1 MDPATLSA
9 SALTSLIRSGQ
20 LSAVEAAR
28 ATLDRID
35 RLNPG
40 LNAIVQRM
48 DDEALAAARAVDA
61 RLARG
66 EDPGP
71 LAGVP
76 VTVKVNIDQ
85 AGQATTNGLRLQAG
99 LVAAADSPPVAN
111 LRRAGA
117 VIIGRTNTP
126 AFSLRWF
133 TRNSLHGATKNPGF
147 PGLTPGGSSGGA
159 AAAAAAGL
167 GPLAHGTDIAG
178 SIRYP
183 AYACGIH
190 GLRPGLGRVP
200 AFNAT
205 AGDRLIGGQL
215 MAVSGPLARTAADL
229 RLGLAA
235 LSQPDA
241 RDPWWT
247 PASPAP
253 YARRAALA
261 LAPDGLQTDPAIRS
275 ALLSAA
281 STLEAQGWEI
291 GTPDLPP
298 FREAMELQLTL
309 WLSEF
314 GLGGAEAIAREADPD
329 ATFVHAELAKLAPPP
344 TLESFMRA
352 LQSRARLAR
361 LWRGFFAD
369 WPVLLTPV
377 SGQLPFADHYDTSSA
392 DAFAA
397 VIEAQMPQIAPPFMG
412 LPGLAITTTR
422 SATHPVGIQAL
433 ADRGREDILLDL
445 ADLLA
450 PDIPAVPPLGRPF
463 GRPRPGSAS
472 CGEAAA

>member
-1 MDPATLSA
+1 MDPATLTA
-9 SALTSLIRSGQ
+9 SALADLVRTRQ
-20 LSAVEAAR
+20 LSAVEVVQ
-28 ATLDRID
+28 ATLARID

-48 DDEALAAARAVDA
+48 DDQALAAARAIDA
-61 RLARG
+61 RVAQG

-85 AGQATTNGLRLQAG
+85 QGQATTNGLRIQSDLIAQE
-99 LVAAADSPPVAN
+99 DSPPVAN

-117 VIIGRTNTP
+117 IIVGRTNTP

-133 TRNSLHGATKNPGF
+133 TRNSLHGATRNPAF
-147 PGLTPGGSSGGA
+147 PSLTPGGSSGGA
-159 AAAAAAGL
+159 ASAVAAGL

-215 MAVSGPLARTAADL
+215 MAVSGPLARSAADL
-229 RLGLAA
+229 RLGLQA
-235 LSQPDA
+235 LSQPDP
-241 RDPWWT
+241 RDPWQT
-247 PASPAP
+247 PTTPTP
-253 YARRAALA
+253 YPKRAALA
-261 LAPDGLQTDPAIRS
+261 LTPDGLQTDPAIQQ
-275 ALLSAA
+275 ALTDAA
-281 STLEAQGWEI
+281 KTLEARGWEI
-291 GTPDLPP
+291 GTPTLPP

-314 GLGGAEAIAREADPD
+314 GLGGADAIAREADPD
-329 ATFVHAELAKLAPPP
+329 ASFVHRELSKLAPAP

-361 LWRGFFAD
+361 LWRGFFAE

-377 SGQLPFADHYDTSSA
+377 SGALPFPDHYDTTSPE
-392 DAFAA
+392 AFAQ

-412 LPGLAITTTR
+412 HPGLAVTTTR
-422 SATHPVGIQAL
+422 TATHPIGIQAL
-433 ADRGREDILLDL
+433 ADRGREDILLDV

-450 PDIPAVPPLGRPF
+450 LEIPAVQP
-463 GRPRPGSAS
+463 
-472 CGEAAA
+472 

>member
-1 MDPATLSA
+1 MDPATLTA
-9 SALTSLIRSGQ
+9 SVLAELVRSRQ
-20 LSAVEAAR
+20 LSAVEAVQ
-28 ATLDRID
+28 ATLDRVD
-35 RLNPG
+35 QLNPS

-48 DDEALAAARAVDA
+48 DDHALAAARAVDA
-61 RLARG
+61 QIARG

-85 AGQATTNGLRLQAG
+85 RGQATTNGLRIQSDLIAQE
-99 LVAAADSPPVAN
+99 DSPPVAN

-117 VIIGRTNTP
+117 VIVGRTNTP

-133 TRNSLHGATKNPGF
+133 TRNALHGATRNPAF

-159 AAAAAAGL
+159 ASAAAAGL
-167 GPLAHGTDIAG
+167 GPIAHGTDIAG

-215 MAVSGPLARTAADL
+215 MAVSGPLARSAPDL

-235 LSQPDA
+235 LSQPDP
-241 RDPWWT
+241 RDPWHT
-247 PASPAP
+247 PATPAP
-253 YARRAALA
+253 YPKRAALS
-261 LAPDGLQTDPAIRS
+261 LTPDGLKTDPAIQD
-275 ALLSAA
+275 ALTEAA
-281 STLEAQGWEI
+281 RTLEAQGWEI
-291 GTPDLPP
+291 GTPALPP

-314 GLGGAEAIAREADPD
+314 GLGGTEAVAREADPD
-329 ATFVHAELAKLAPPP
+329 ATFVHAELTKLAPSP

-361 LWRGFFAD
+361 LWRGFFAE

-377 SGQLPFADHYDTSSA
+377 SGALPFPDHFDTSSPE
-392 DAFAA
+392 AFAT

-412 LPGLAITTTR
+412 LPGLTVTTGRTP
-422 SATHPVGIQAL
+422 THPIGIQAL
-433 ADRGREDILLDL
+433 ADRGCEHILLDM

-450 PDIPAVPPLGRPF
+450 PEIPALTP
-463 GRPRPGSAS
+463 
-472 CGEAAA
+472 

>member
-1 MDPATLSA
+1 MTPDTLTA
-9 SALTSLIRSGQ
+9 SELTALIRARQ
-20 LSAVEAAR
+20 LSAVEATR
-28 ATLDRID
+28 ATLARID

-40 LNAIVQRM
+40 LNAIVQRR
-48 DDEALAAARAVDA
+48 DEDALAEARALDA
-61 RLARG
+61 RIARG

-85 AGQATTNGLRLQAG
+85 QGHATTNGLRIQAN
-99 LVAAADSPPVAN
+99 LIATEDSPPVMN

-117 VIIGRTNTP
+117 IIVGRTNTP

-133 TRNSLHGATKNPGF
+133 TRNSLHGATRNPAF

-159 AAAAAAGL
+159 ASAVAAGL

-215 MAVSGPLARTAADL
+215 MATSGPLARSAADL
-229 RLGLAA
+229 RLGLLA
-235 LSQPDA
+235 LSQPDI
-241 RDPWWT
+241 RDPWHS
-247 PASPAP
+247 PATPAP
-253 YARRAALA
+253 YAKRAALA
-261 LAPDGLQTDPAIRS
+261 LAPDGLQTDPVLQDT
-275 ALLSAA
+275 LLRAA
-281 STLEAQGWEI
+281 KALEAQGWEI
-291 GTPDLPP
+291 GTPTLPP

-329 ATFVHAELAKLAPPP
+329 ASFVHRELTKLAPPP
-344 TLESFMRA
+344 TLETFMKA

-361 LWRGFFAD
+361 LWRGFFA
-369 WPVLLTPV
+369 
-377 SGQLPFADHYDTSSA
+377 
-392 DAFAA
+392 
-397 VIEAQMPQIAPPFMG
+397 
-412 LPGLAITTTR
+412 
-422 SATHPVGIQAL
+422 
-433 ADRGREDILLDL
+433 
-445 ADLLA
+445 
-450 PDIPAVPPLGRPF
+450 
-463 GRPRPGSAS
+463 
-472 CGEAAA
+472 

>member
-1 MDPATLSA
+1 MDPTTLTAT
-9 SALTSLIRSGQ
+9 ALATLIRSRQ
-20 LSAVEAAR
+20 LSAEEATR
-28 ATLDRID
+28 ATLARID

-40 LNAIVQRM
+40 LNAIVQRR
-48 DDEALAAARAVDA
+48 DDDALTQARALDA
-61 RLARG
+61 RIAKG
-66 EDPGP
+66 EDPGL

-85 AGQATTNGLRLQAG
+85 KDHATTNGLRIQAD
-99 LVAAADSPPVAN
+99 LIAKEDSPPVAN
-111 LRRAGA
+111 LARAGA
-117 VIIGRTNTP
+117 VIVGRTNTP

-133 TRNSLHGATKNPGF
+133 TRNSLHGATKNPAF
-147 PGLTPGGSSGGA
+147 PALTPGGSSGGA
-159 AAAAAAGL
+159 ASAAAAGM

-215 MAVSGPLARTAADL
+215 MAVSGPLARSAADL
-229 RLGLAA
+229 RLGLQA
-235 LSQPDA
+235 LSQPDP
-241 RDPWWT
+241 RDPWHTTYT
-247 PASPAP
+247 PKP
-253 YARRAALA
+253 YPKRAALA
-261 LAPDGLQTDPAIRS
+261 LTPDGLQTDPAIQA
-275 ALLSAA
+275 ALTEAA
-281 STLEAQGWEI
+281 KTLEAQGWEI
-291 GTPDLPP
+291 GTPAIPP
-298 FREAMELQLTL
+298 FREAMDLQLTL

-314 GLGGAEAIAREADPD
+314 GLGGADAIAREADPD
-329 ATFVHAELAKLAPPP
+329 ASFVHRELTKLAPPP

-377 SGQLPFADHYDTSSA
+377 SAALPFPDHYDTSSPE
-392 DAFAA
+392 AFAQ

-412 LPGLAITTTR
+412 LPGLALTTTR
-422 SATHPVGIQAL
+422 TATHPIGIQAL
-433 ADRGREDILLDL
+433 ADRGREDILLDV

-450 PDIPAVPPLGRPF
+450 PEIPAI
-463 GRPRPGSAS
+463 S
-472 CGEAAA
+472 

>member
-9 SALTSLIRSGQ
+9 SALTALIRTRE
-20 LSAVEAAR
+20 LSAEEAVK
-28 ATLDRID
+28 ATLARID

-40 LNAIVQRM
+40 LNAIVQRR
-48 DDEALAAARAVDA
+48 DDEALAEARALDA
-61 RLARG
+61 RLAQG

-85 AGQATTNGLRLQAG
+85 AGFATTNGLRIQEN
-99 LVAAADSPPVAN
+99 LVAQQDSPPVAN

-117 VIIGRTNTP
+117 ILVGRTNTP

-133 TRNSLHGATKNPGF
+133 TRNALHGATKNPAF

-167 GPLAHGTDIAG
+167 GSIAHGTDIAG

-183 AYACGIH
+183 AHACGIH

-215 MAVSGPLARTAADL
+215 MATSGPLARSAADL
-229 RLGLAA
+229 RLGLQA
-235 LSQPDA
+235 LSQPDP
-241 RDPWWT
+241 RDPWHTAYAPT
-247 PASPAP
+247 P
-253 YARRAALA
+253 YRKRAALA
-261 LAPDGLQTDPAIRS
+261 LTPDGLQTDPAIQQ
-275 ALLSAA
+275 ALTEAA
-281 STLEAQGWEI
+281 KTLEAQGWEI
-291 GTPDLPP
+291 GTPEIPP

-314 GLGGAEAIAREADPD
+314 GLGGAEAVAREADPD
-329 ATFVHAELAKLAPPP
+329 ATFVHRELTNLAPPP

-361 LWRGFFAD
+361 LWRGFFTD

-377 SGQLPFADHYDTSSA
+377 SGALPFPDHYDTSGPE
-392 DAFAA
+392 AFAQ

-412 LPGLAITTTR
+412 LPGLALTTTR
-422 SATHPVGIQAL
+422 TATHPIAIQAL
-433 ADRGREDILLDL
+433 ADRGNEHILLDL

-450 PDIPAVPPLGRPF
+450 PEIPAVTP
-463 GRPRPGSAS
+463 
-472 CGEAAA
+472 

>member
-1 MDPATLSA
+1 MDPATLTA
-9 SALTSLIRSGQ
+9 SALCLLIRSRQ
-20 LSAVEAAR
+20 LSAVEAVR

-48 DDEALAAARAVDA
+48 DDQALDQARSVDA
-61 RLARG
+61 QLARG

-85 AGQATTNGLRLQAG
+85 AGFATTNGLRIQKDLIAQE
-99 LVAAADSPPVAN
+99 DSPPVAN

-117 VIIGRTNTP
+117 IIVGRTNTP

-133 TRNSLHGATKNPGF
+133 TRNSLHGATKNPAF
-147 PGLTPGGSSGGA
+147 PALTPGGSSGGA

-167 GPLAHGTDIAG
+167 GPIAHGTDIAG

-215 MAVSGPLARTAADL
+215 MAVSGPLARSAADL
-229 RLGLAA
+229 RLGLKA
-235 LSQPDA
+235 LSQPDP
-241 RDPWWT
+241 RDPWHT
-247 PASPAP
+247 PATPAP
-253 YARRAALA
+253 YRKRAALA
-261 LAPDGLQTDPAIRS
+261 LTPDGLDTDPAIRK
-275 ALLSAA
+275 ALAEAA
-281 STLEAQGWEI
+281 RTLEDNGWEI
-291 GTPDLPP
+291 GTPTLPA

-329 ATFVHAELAKLAPPP
+329 ATFVHRELTRLAPPA

-377 SGQLPFADHYDTSSA
+377 SGQLPFPDHYDTSSPET
-392 DAFAA
+392 FAK

-412 LPGLAITTTR
+412 LPGLALTTTR
-422 SATHPVGIQAL
+422 TPTHPIAIQAL
-433 ADRGREDILLDL
+433 ADRGNEHILLDV

-450 PDIPAVPPLGRPF
+450 PEIPAVTP
-463 GRPRPGSAS
+463 
-472 CGEAAA
+472 

>member
-1 MDPATLSA
+1 MDPATLTA
-9 SALTSLIRSGQ
+9 SVLVDLIRRGQ
-20 LSAVEAAR
+20 LSAVEATR
-28 ATLDRID
+28 ATLARID
-35 RLNPG
+35 RINPG

-48 DDEALAAARAVDA
+48 DDQALRDAAAVDA
-61 RLARG
+61 KIARG
-66 EDPGP
+66 DDPGP

-85 AGQATTNGLRLQAG
+85 QGFATTNGLRIQQDLIATE
-99 LVAAADSPPVAN
+99 DSPPVAN

-117 VIIGRTNTP
+117 IIVGRTNTP

-133 TRNSLHGATKNPGF
+133 TRNSLHGATRNPAF
-147 PGLTPGGSSGGA
+147 AGLTPGGSSGGA
-159 AAAAAAGL
+159 AAAVAAGL
-167 GPLAHGTDIAG
+167 GPIGHGTDIAG

-215 MAVSGPLARTAADL
+215 MAVSGPLARSAADL
-229 RLGLAA
+229 RLGLQA
-235 LSQPDA
+235 LSQPDP

-247 PASPAP
+247 PAPPPAP
-253 YARRAALA
+253 YRKRAALA
-261 LAPDGLQTDPAIRS
+261 LTPDGLDTDPVLRDA
-275 ALLSAA
+275 LSAA
-281 STLEAQGWEI
+281 ARTLETNGWEI
-291 GTPDLPP
+291 GEPNLPP

-314 GLGGAEAIAREADPD
+314 GLGGADAIAREADPD
-329 ATFVHAELAKLAPPP
+329 ASFVHRELLKLAPPP
-344 TLESFMRA
+344 TLESFMKA

-361 LWRGFFAD
+361 LWRGFFAE

-377 SGQLPFADHYDTSSA
+377 SARLPFPDHYDTTSPE
-392 DAFAA
+392 AFAQ

-412 LPGLAITTTR
+412 LPGLAVTTGRT
-422 SATHPVGIQAL
+422 ATHPFGIQAL
-433 ADRGREDILLDL
+433 ADRGCEHILLDL

-450 PDIPAVPPLGRPF
+450 PDIPAV
-463 GRPRPGSAS
+463 S
-472 CGEAAA
+472 

>member
-1 MDPATLSA
+1 MDPATLTA
-9 SALTSLIRSGQ
+9 SALTALIRSRQ
-20 LSAVEAAR
+20 LSAVEAVQ
-28 ATLDRID
+28 ATLARID
-35 RLNPG
+35 RLNPD

-48 DDEALAAARAVDA
+48 DDPALAAAKAIDA
-61 RLARG
+61 KIARG

-85 AGQATTNGLRLQAG
+85 QGQATTNGLRIQAD
-99 LVAAADSPPVAN
+99 LTATEDSPPVAN

-117 VIIGRTNTP
+117 IIVGRTNTP

-133 TRNSLHGATKNPGF
+133 TRNSLHGATRNPAF

-159 AAAAAAGL
+159 ASAVAAGL
-167 GPLAHGTDIAG
+167 GPIGHGTDIAG

-215 MAVSGPLARTAADL
+215 MAVSGPLARSAADL
-229 RLGLAA
+229 RLGLQA
-235 LSQPDA
+235 LSQPDP
-241 RDPWWT
+241 RDPWHSAATAT
-247 PASPAP
+247 P
-253 YARRAALA
+253 YRKRAALA
-261 LAPDGLQTDPAIRS
+261 LTPDGLQTDPALHQ
-275 ALLSAA
+275 ALTEAA
-281 STLEAQGWEI
+281 QTLEANGWEI
-291 GTPDLPP
+291 GTPSLPP

-314 GLGGAEAIAREADPD
+314 GLGGADAILREADPD
-329 ATFVHAELAKLAPPP
+329 ATFVHRELTKLAPPP

-361 LWRGFFAD
+361 LWRLFFTD

-377 SGQLPFADHYDTSSA
+377 SGALAFPDHYDTSSPE
-392 DAFAA
+392 AFAK

-412 LPGLAITTTR
+412 LPGLALTTGRT
-422 SATHPVGIQAL
+422 ATHPIAIQAI
-433 ADRGREDILLDL
+433 ADRGREHILLDL
-445 ADLLA
+445 ADVLA
-450 PDIPAVPPLGRPF
+450 PEIPAVTP
-463 GRPRPGSAS
+463 
-472 CGEAAA
+472 

>member
-1 MDPATLSA
+1 MPMDPATLTA
-9 SALTSLIRSGQ
+9 SALAALIRSRR
-20 LSAVEAAR
+20 LPALEAVQASLA
-28 ATLDRID
+28 RID

-48 DDEALAAARAVDA
+48 DDAALAQARAIDQ

-85 AGQATTNGLRLQAG
+85 QGQATTNGLRIQKDLIASE
-99 LVAAADSPPVAN
+99 DSPPVAN

-117 VIIGRTNTP
+117 IIIGRTNTP

-133 TRNSLHGATKNPGF
+133 TRNSLHGATRNPAF

-159 AAAAAAGL
+159 AAAVAAGL
-167 GPLAHGTDIAG
+167 GPIAHGTDIAG

-183 AYACGIH
+183 AHACGIH
-190 GLRPGLGRVP
+190 GLRPGLGRVA

-205 AGDRLIGGQL
+205 GGDRLIGGQL
-215 MAVSGPLARTAADL
+215 MATSGPLARSAADL

-235 LSQPDA
+235 LSQPDP

-247 PASPAP
+247 PATAAP

-261 LAPDGLQTDPAIRS
+261 LAPDGLATDPMLRDAII
-275 ALLSAA
+275 AA
-281 STLEAQGWEI
+281 ARTLEANGWEI
-291 GTPDLPP
+291 GEPTLPP
-298 FREAMELQLTL
+298 FREAMELQLSL

-314 GLGGAEAIAREADPD
+314 ALSGAGAVAREADPD
-329 ATFVHAELAKLAPPP
+329 ASFVHAELLKLAPPP
-344 TLESFMRA
+344 TLEGFMRA

-361 LWRGFFAD
+361 LWRGFFTD

-377 SGQLPFADHYDTSSA
+377 SGRLPFPDHYDTSSPR
-392 DAFAA
+392 AFAE

-412 LPGLAITTTR
+412 LPGLTVTTGRT
-422 SATHPVGIQAL
+422 ATHPLGIQAL
-433 ADRGREDILLDL
+433 ADRGCEHILLDL

-450 PDIPAVPPLGRPF
+450 PEIPATEVG
-463 GRPRPGSAS
+463 PRPESS
-472 CGEAAA
+472 PPAARALDP

>member
-9 SALTSLIRSGQ
+9 SALTALIRTRA
-20 LSAVEAAR
+20 LSAEEAVK
-28 ATLDRID
+28 ATLARID

-40 LNAIVQRM
+40 LNAIVQRR
-48 DDEALAAARAVDA
+48 DDEALAEARALDA
-61 RLARG
+61 RLAQG

-85 AGQATTNGLRLQAG
+85 AGFATTNGLRIQEN
-99 LVAAADSPPVAN
+99 LVAQQDSPPVAN

-117 VIIGRTNTP
+117 ILVGRTNTP

-133 TRNSLHGATKNPGF
+133 TRNALHGATKNPSF

-167 GPLAHGTDIAG
+167 GSIAHGTDIAG

-183 AYACGIH
+183 AHACGIH

-215 MAVSGPLARTAADL
+215 MATSGPLARSAADL
-229 RLGLAA
+229 RLGLQA
-235 LSQPDA
+235 LSQPDP
-241 RDPWWT
+241 RDPWHT
-247 PASPAP
+247 PAAPAP
-253 YARRAALA
+253 YRKRAALA
-261 LAPDGLQTDPAIRS
+261 LTPDGLQTDPAIQQ
-275 ALLSAA
+275 ALTEAA
-281 STLEAQGWEI
+281 KTLEAQGWEI
-291 GTPDLPP
+291 GTPEIPP

-314 GLGGAEAIAREADPD
+314 GLGGAEAVAREADPD
-329 ATFVHAELAKLAPPP
+329 ATFVHRELTNLAPPP

-361 LWRGFFAD
+361 LWRGFFTD

-377 SGQLPFADHYDTSSA
+377 SGALPFPDHYDTSGPE
-392 DAFAA
+392 AFAQ

-412 LPGLAITTTR
+412 LPGLALTTTR
-422 SATHPVGIQAL
+422 TATHPIAIQAL
-433 ADRGREDILLDL
+433 ADRGNEHILLDL

-450 PDIPAVPPLGRPF
+450 PEIPAVTP
-463 GRPRPGSAS
+463 
-472 CGEAAA
+472 

>member
-9 SALTSLIRSGQ
+9 SALTALIRTRE
-20 LSAVEAAR
+20 LSAEEAVK
-28 ATLDRID
+28 ATLARID

-40 LNAIVQRM
+40 LNAIVQRR
-48 DDEALAAARAVDA
+48 DDEALAEARAIDA

-85 AGQATTNGLRLQAG
+85 AGFATTNGLRIQEN
-99 LVAAADSPPVAN
+99 LVAQQDSPPVAN

-117 VIIGRTNTP
+117 ILVGRTNTP

-133 TRNSLHGATKNPGF
+133 TRNALHGATKNPAF

-167 GPLAHGTDIAG
+167 GSIAHGTDIAG

-183 AYACGIH
+183 AHACGIH

-215 MAVSGPLARTAADL
+215 MATSGPLARSAADL
-229 RLGLAA
+229 RLGLQA
-235 LSQPDA
+235 LSQPDP
-241 RDPWWT
+241 RDPWHT
-247 PASPAP
+247 PAAPAP
-253 YARRAALA
+253 YRKRAALA
-261 LAPDGLQTDPAIRS
+261 LTPDGLQTDPAIQQ
-275 ALLSAA
+275 ALTEAA
-281 STLEAQGWEI
+281 KTLEAQGWEI
-291 GTPDLPP
+291 GTPKIPP

-314 GLGGAEAIAREADPD
+314 GLGGAEAVAREADPD
-329 ATFVHAELAKLAPPP
+329 ATFVHRELTNLAPPP

-361 LWRGFFAD
+361 LWRGFFTD

-377 SGQLPFADHYDTSSA
+377 SGALPFPDHYDTSGPE
-392 DAFAA
+392 AFAQ

-412 LPGLAITTTR
+412 LPGLALTTTR
-422 SATHPVGIQAL
+422 TATHPIAIQAL
-433 ADRGREDILLDL
+433 ADRGNEHILLDL

-450 PDIPAVPPLGRPF
+450 PEIPAVTP
-463 GRPRPGSAS
+463 
-472 CGEAAA
+472 

>member
-1 MDPATLSA
+1 MDPATLTA
-9 SALTSLIRSGQ
+9 SALAALIRTRQ
-20 LSAVEAAR
+20 ISAEEATR
-28 ATLDRID
+28 ATLTRID
-35 RLNPG
+35 RLNPA

-48 DDEALAAARAVDA
+48 DDQALAEARALDA
-61 RLARG
+61 RIARG

-85 AGQATTNGLRLQAG
+85 KGFATTNGLRIQAG
-99 LVAAADSPPVAN
+99 LVATEDSPPVTN

-117 VIIGRTNTP
+117 VIVGRTNTP

-133 TRNSLHGATKNPGF
+133 TRNALHGATRNPAF
-147 PGLTPGGSSGGA
+147 PALTPGGSSGGA
-159 AAAAAAGL
+159 ASAVAAGL
-167 GPLAHGTDIAG
+167 GPLGHGTDIAG

-183 AYACGIH
+183 AFACGIH

-215 MAVSGPLARTAADL
+215 MATSGPLARSAADL

-235 LSQPDA
+235 LSQSDP

-247 PASPAP
+247 PATAAP
-253 YARRAALA
+253 YRKRAALA
-261 LAPDGLQTDPAIRS
+261 LAPDGLNTDPLIRD
-275 ALLSAA
+275 ALTTAA
-281 STLEAQGWEI
+281 RTLAAHGWEI
-291 GTPDLPP
+291 GTPPLPP

-314 GLGGAEAIAREADPD
+314 GLGGAEAVAREADPD
-329 ATFVHAELAKLAPPP
+329 ASFIHRELTKLAPPP
-344 TLESFMRA
+344 TLESFMKA

-361 LWRGFFAD
+361 LWRGFFTD

-377 SGQLPFADHYDTSSA
+377 SARLPFPDHYDTTSPQ
-392 DAFAA
+392 AFAE
-397 VIEAQMPQIAPPFMG
+397 VVEAQMPQIAPPFMG
-412 LPGLAITTTR
+412 LPGLTVTTGR
-422 SATHPVGIQAL
+422 GATHPLGIQAL
-433 ADRGREDILLDL
+433 ADRGGEHILLDV

-450 PDIPAVPPLGRPF
+450 SEIPAVTP
-463 GRPRPGSAS
+463 
-472 CGEAAA
+472 

>member
-1 MDPATLSA
+1 MDPATLTA
-9 SALTSLIRSGQ
+9 SALSSLIRTRQ
-20 LSAVEAAR
+20 LSAEEATR
-28 ATLDRID
+28 ATLSRID
-35 RLNPG
+35 RLNPD

-48 DDEALAAARAVDA
+48 DDQALAAARLVDA
-61 RLARG
+61 QLASG

-85 AGQATTNGLRLQAG
+85 QGHATTNGLRIQSD
-99 LVAAADSPPVAN
+99 LVADQDSPPVAN

-117 VIIGRTNTP
+117 IIVGRTNTP

-133 TRNSLHGATKNPGF
+133 TRNSLHGATRNPAF

-159 AAAAAAGL
+159 ASAVAAGL
-167 GPLAHGTDIAG
+167 GPIAHGTDIAG

-215 MAVSGPLARTAADL
+215 MAVSGPLARSAADL

-235 LSQPDA
+235 LAQPDP

-247 PASPAP
+247 PATAAP

-261 LAPDGLQTDPAIRS
+261 LMPDGLDTDPAIQA
-275 ALLSAA
+275 ALTAA
-281 STLEAQGWEI
+281 ARALEANGWEI
-291 GTPDLPP
+291 GSPPLPP
-298 FREAMELQLTL
+298 FREAMDLQLTL

-314 GLGGAEAIAREADPD
+314 GLGGADAVAREADPD
-329 ATFVHAELAKLAPPP
+329 ASFVHAELTKLAPPP

-377 SGQLPFADHYDTSSA
+377 SGQLPFPDHYDTSSPA
-392 DAFAA
+392 AFAD

-412 LPGLAITTTR
+412 LPGLTVTTGRT
-422 SATHPVGIQAL
+422 ATHPLGIQAL
-433 ADRGREDILLDL
+433 ADRGQEHILLDI

-450 PDIPAVPPLGRPF
+450 PEIPAV
-463 GRPRPGSAS
+463 A
-472 CGEAAA
+472 

>member
-1 MDPATLSA
+1 MDPATLTA
-9 SALTSLIRSGQ
+9 AQLAPLIRSRQ
-20 LSAVEAAR
+20 LSAVEAVQ
-28 ATLDRID
+28 ATLARID

-40 LNAIVQRM
+40 LNAIVQRR
-48 DDEALAAARAVDA
+48 DAAALAEARAIDA
-61 RLARG
+61 RIAQG
-66 EDPGP
+66 KDPGP

-85 AGQATTNGLRLQAG
+85 QGEATTNGLRIQKDLI
-99 LVAAADSPPVAN
+99 AAEDSPPVAN
-111 LRRAGA
+111 FRRAGA
-117 VIIGRTNTP
+117 IIVGRTNTP

-133 TRNSLHGATKNPGF
+133 TRNSLHGATKNPAF
-147 PGLTPGGSSGGA
+147 PALTPGGSSGGA
-159 AAAAAAGL
+159 ASAAAAGL
-167 GPLAHGTDIAG
+167 GPIAHGTDIAG

-215 MAVSGPLARTAADL
+215 MAVSGPLARSAADL
-229 RLGLAA
+229 RLGLQA
-235 LSQPDA
+235 LSQPDP

-247 PASPAP
+247 PTTPAP
-253 YARRAALA
+253 YRKRAALA
-261 LAPDGLQTDPAIRS
+261 LTPDGLQTDPAIQQ
-275 ALLSAA
+275 ALTQAA
-281 STLEAQGWEI
+281 KTLEANGWEI
-291 GTPDLPP
+291 GTPQIPP

-329 ATFVHAELAKLAPPP
+329 ATFVHVELTKLAPPP

-361 LWRGFFAD
+361 LWRLFFAD

-377 SGQLPFADHYDTSSA
+377 SGALPFPDHYDTSGPG
-392 DAFAA
+392 AFAN

-412 LPGLAITTTR
+412 LPGLALTTGHTP
-422 SATHPVGIQAL
+422 THPLGIQAL
-433 ADRGREDILLDL
+433 ADRGNEHILLDL

-450 PDIPAVPPLGRPF
+450 PDIPPVTP
-463 GRPRPGSAS
+463 
-472 CGEAAA
+472 

>member
-1 MDPATLSA
+1 MDPATLTA
-9 SALTSLIRSGQ
+9 TALAGLIRSRK
-20 LSAVEAAR
+20 LSAVEATR
-28 ATLDRID
+28 ATLARID
-35 RLNPG
+35 QLNPG

-48 DDEALAAARAVDA
+48 DGRALADA
-61 RLARG
+61 SAIDAKLACG
-66 EDPGP
+66 EDPGS

-76 VTVKVNIDQ
+76 VTVKVNIDEK
-85 AGQATTNGLRLQAG
+85 GQATTNGLRIQQDLIATE
-99 LVAAADSPPVAN
+99 DSPPVAN

-117 VIIGRTNTP
+117 IIVGRTNTP

-133 TRNSLHGATKNPGF
+133 TRNSLHGATTNPAF
-147 PGLTPGGSSGGA
+147 PDLTPGGSSGGA
-159 AAAAAAGL
+159 ASAVAAGL

-190 GLRPGLGRVP
+190 GLRPGLGRVA

-215 MAVSGPLARTAADL
+215 MAVSGPLARSAADL
-229 RLGLAA
+229 RLGLQA
-235 LSQPDA
+235 LSQPDP
-241 RDPWWT
+241 RDPWHTAYSPT
-247 PASPAP
+247 PYPK
-253 YARRAALA
+253 RAALA
-261 LAPDGLQTDPAIRS
+261 LTPDGLQTDPAIQQ
-275 ALLSAA
+275 ALTEAA
-281 STLEAQGWEI
+281 KTLEASGWEI
-291 GTPDLPP
+291 GTPTLPP

-314 GLGGAEAIAREADPD
+314 GLGGTEAIAREADPD
-329 ATFVHAELAKLAPPP
+329 ASFVHAELTKLAPPP

-377 SGQLPFADHYDTSSA
+377 SGALPFPDHYDTSSPE
-392 DAFAA
+392 AFAR

-412 LPGLAITTTR
+412 LPGLALTTGRT
-422 SATHPVGIQAL
+422 ATHPLGIQAL

-450 PDIPAVPPLGRPF
+450 PEIPAV
-463 GRPRPGSAS
+463 S
-472 CGEAAA
+472 

>member
-1 MDPATLSA
+1 MDPATLTA
-9 SALTSLIRSGQ
+9 SALTALIRSRE
-20 LSAVEAAR
+20 LSAVEATR
-28 ATLDRID
+28 ATLARID

-40 LNAIVQRM
+40 LNAIVQRL
-48 DDEALAAARAVDA
+48 DEQALRDAADIDTA
-61 RLARG
+61 LARG
-66 EDPGP
+66 ENPGP

-85 AGQATTNGLRLQAG
+85 AGQATTNGLRIQQDLI
-99 LVAAADSPPVAN
+99 AAEDSPPVAN

-117 VIIGRTNTP
+117 IIVGRTNTP

-133 TRNSLHGATKNPGF
+133 TRNSLHGATLNPAF

-167 GPLAHGTDIAG
+167 GPIAHGTDIAG

-215 MAVSGPLARTAADL
+215 MAVSGPLARSAPDL
-229 RLGLAA
+229 RLAMQA
-235 LSQPDA
+235 LSQPDP

-247 PASPAP
+247 PSPPSAP
-253 YARRAALA
+253 YPKRAALA
-261 LAPDGLQTDPAIRS
+261 LAPDGLQTTPEIRD
-275 ALLSAA
+275 ALAAAA
-281 STLEAQGWEI
+281 SKLASLGWVIEEP
-291 GTPDLPP
+291 TLPP
-298 FREAMELQLTL
+298 LREAMDLQLTL
-309 WLSEF
+309 WLAEF
-314 GLGGAEAIAREADPD
+314 SLGGTDALAREADPD
-329 ATFVHAELAKLAPPP
+329 ATFVYRELSRLAPPV

-369 WPVLLTPV
+369 WPVVLMPV
-377 SGQLPFADHYDTSSA
+377 SGELPFPDHYDTTSPL
-392 DAFAA
+392 AFAE
-397 VIEAQMPQIAPPFMG
+397 VIEAQLPQIAPPFMG
-412 LPGLAITTTR
+412 LPGLALTTGRT
-422 SATHPVGIQAL
+422 ATHPLGIQII
-433 ADRGREDILLDL
+433 ADRGREDILLDI

-450 PDIPAVPPLGRPF
+450 PEINAVTP
-463 GRPRPGSAS
+463 
-472 CGEAAA
+472 

>member
-1 MDPATLSA
+1 MDPATLTA
-9 SALTSLIRSGQ
+9 SALTTLIRARQ
-20 LSAVEAAR
+20 LSAVEVTQ
-28 ATLDRID
+28 ATLARID
-35 RLNPG
+35 RLNPA

-48 DDEALAAARAVDA
+48 DDQALAQAAAIDTA
-61 RLARG
+61 LAKG
-66 EDPGP
+66 DDPGP

-85 AGQATTNGLRLQAG
+85 HGHATTNGLRIQSG
-99 LVAAADSPPVAN
+99 LIATEDSPPVAN
-111 LRRAGA
+111 FRRAGA
-117 VIIGRTNTP
+117 IIVGRTNTP

-133 TRNSLHGATKNPGF
+133 TRNSLHGATVNPAF
-147 PGLTPGGSSGGA
+147 PDLTPGGSSGGA
-159 AAAAAAGL
+159 ASATAAGL
-167 GPLAHGTDIAG
+167 GAIAHGTDIAG

-200 AFNAT
+200 AFNTT

-215 MAVSGPLARTAADL
+215 MATSGPLARSAADL
-229 RLGLAA
+229 RLGLEA

-247 PASPAP
+247 PTTPAP
-253 YARRAALA
+253 YRKRAALA
-261 LAPDGLQTDPAIRS
+261 LTPDGLKTVPALQQ
-275 ALLSAA
+275 ALTAA
-281 STLEAQGWEI
+281 AKTLEAHGWEI
-291 GTPDLPP
+291 GTPDIPP

-329 ATFVHAELAKLAPPP
+329 ASFVHRELTKLAPAP

-361 LWRGFFAD
+361 LWRLFFAD

-377 SGQLPFADHYDTSSA
+377 SGQLPFPDHYDTSSPE
-392 DAFAA
+392 AFAK

-412 LPGLAITTTR
+412 LPGLTVTTGRT
-422 SATHPVGIQAL
+422 ATHPLAIQAL
-433 ADRGREDILLDL
+433 ADRGCEHILLDL

-450 PDIPAVPPLGRPF
+450 PEIPAVTP
-463 GRPRPGSAS
+463 
-472 CGEAAA
+472 

>member
-1 MDPATLSA
+1 MDPATFTA
-9 SALTSLIRSGQ
+9 SALAALIRSRQ
-20 LSAVEAAR
+20 LSAEEAIR
-28 ATLDRID
+28 ATLARIE

-40 LNAIVQRM
+40 LNAIVQRR
-48 DDEALAAARAVDA
+48 DEDALSEARALDA
-61 RLARG
+61 RIAKG

-85 AGQATTNGLRLQAG
+85 AGFTTTNGLRIQQDLIAQE
-99 LVAAADSPPVAN
+99 DSPPVAN

-117 VIIGRTNTP
+117 VIVGRTNTP

-133 TRNSLHGATKNPGF
+133 TRNALHGATKNPAF
-147 PGLTPGGSSGGA
+147 PALTPGGSSGGA
-159 AAAAAAGL
+159 ASAVAAGL
-167 GPLAHGTDIAG
+167 GPIAHGTDIAG

-215 MAVSGPLARTAADL
+215 MAVSGPLARSAADL
-229 RLGLAA
+229 RLGLQV
-235 LSQPDA
+235 LSQPDP

-247 PASPAP
+247 AATATP
-253 YARRAALA
+253 YPRRAALA
-261 LAPDGLQTDPAIRS
+261 LTPDSLNTDPAIRD
-275 ALLSAA
+275 ALTAA
-281 STLEAQGWEI
+281 AKTLESQGWEI
-291 GTPDLPP
+291 GTPALPP

-329 ATFVHAELAKLAPPP
+329 ASFVHRELMKLAPPP
-344 TLESFMRA
+344 TLESFMKA

-377 SGQLPFADHYDTSSA
+377 SARLPFPDHYDTSSP
-392 DAFAA
+392 DAFAK

-412 LPGLAITTTR
+412 LPGLTVTMGRTL
-422 SATHPVGIQAL
+422 SHPIGIQAL
-433 ADRGREDILLDL
+433 ADRGCEHILLDL

-450 PDIPAVPPLGRPF
+450 PEIPAVTP
-463 GRPRPGSAS
+463 
-472 CGEAAA
+472 

>member
-1 MDPATLSA
+1 MDPATLTA
-9 SALTSLIRSGQ
+9 SVLAALIRDRA
-20 LSAVEAAR
+20 LSAVEAVQ
-28 ATLDRID
+28 ATLDRMD
-35 RLNPG
+35 RLNTG

-48 DDEALAAARAVDA
+48 DDEALAEAAAIEA
-61 RLARG
+61 CLARG

-85 AGQATTNGLRLQAG
+85 KGQATTNGLRIQSG
-99 LVAAADSPPVAN
+99 LVAQEDSPPVAN

-117 VIIGRTNTP
+117 IIVGRTNTP

-133 TRNSLHGATKNPGF
+133 TRNSLHGATRNPAF

-205 AGDRLIGGQL
+205 AGDRLVGGQL
-215 MAVSGPLARTAADL
+215 MAVSGPLARSAADL

-235 LSQPDA
+235 LSRPDP
-241 RDPWWT
+241 RDPWHT
-247 PASPAP
+247 PAAPAP
-253 YARRAALA
+253 YAKRAALA
-261 LAPDGLQTDPAIRS
+261 LTPDGLQTDPAIQ
-275 ALLSAA
+275 AALSAA
-281 STLEAQGWEI
+281 ATALESQGWEI
-291 GTPDLPP
+291 GTPVLPP

-314 GLGGAEAIAREADPD
+314 GLGGADAIAREADPD
-329 ATFVHAELAKLAPPP
+329 AIFIHRELTKLASPP

-361 LWRGFFAD
+361 LWRLFFAD

-377 SGQLPFADHYDTSSA
+377 SGQLPFPDHYDTSSPQ
-392 DAFAA
+392 AFAE

-412 LPGLAITTTR
+412 LPGLTVTMGRTPA
-422 SATHPVGIQAL
+422 HPIGIQAL

-450 PDIPAVPPLGRPF
+450 PEIPAVTP
-463 GRPRPGSAS
+463 
-472 CGEAAA
+472 

>member
-1 MDPATLSA
+1 MDPATLTA
-9 SALTSLIRSGQ
+9 SALAPLIRARE
-20 LSAVEAAR
+20 LSAEDATR
-28 ATLDRID
+28 ATLSRID

-48 DDEALAAARAVDA
+48 DDKALAQARAIDA
-61 RLARG
+61 QLARG

-76 VTVKVNIDQ
+76 VTVKVNIDE
-85 AGQATTNGLRLQAG
+85 AGFATTNGLRIQAD
-99 LVAAADSPPVAN
+99 LIATEDSPPVAN
-111 LRRAGA
+111 FRRAGA

-133 TRNSLHGATKNPGF
+133 TRNSLHGATRNPAF

-159 AAAAAAGL
+159 ASAVAAGL
-167 GPLAHGTDIAG
+167 GPIGHGTDIAG

-215 MAVSGPLARTAADL
+215 MAVSGPLARSAADL

-235 LSQPDA
+235 LSQPDL
-241 RDPWWT
+241 RDPWHT
-247 PASPAP
+247 AYSPAP
-253 YARRAALA
+253 YAKRAALA
-261 LAPDGLQTDPAIRS
+261 LTPDGLQTDPAIQD
-275 ALLSAA
+275 ALTAA
-281 STLEAQGWEI
+281 AKTLEANGWEI
-291 GTPDLPP
+291 GTPSLPP

-314 GLGGAEAIAREADPD
+314 GLGGADAIAREADPD
-329 ATFVHAELAKLAPPP
+329 ATFVHRELSKLAPPP

-361 LWRGFFAD
+361 LWRGFFGD

-377 SGQLPFADHYDTSSA
+377 SGRLPFPDHYDTTSPQ
-392 DAFAA
+392 AFAE

-412 LPGLAITTTR
+412 LPGLTVTTGRT
-422 SATHPVGIQAL
+422 ATHPIGVQAL

-450 PDIPAVPPLGRPF
+450 PEIPAVTP
-463 GRPRPGSAS
+463 
-472 CGEAAA
+472 

>member
-1 MDPATLSA
+1 MDPSTLTA
-9 SALTSLIRSGQ
+9 SALTRLIRTGGI
-20 LSAVEAAR
+20 SAVEATR
-28 ATLDRID
+28 ATLARID

-40 LNAIVQRM
+40 LNAIVQRR
-48 DDEALAAARAVDA
+48 DDAALAEAVAIDA

-76 VTVKVNIDQ
+76 VTVKVNVDQ
-85 AGQATTNGLRLQAG
+85 AGFATTNGLRIQENLI
-99 LVAAADSPPVAN
+99 AAEDSPPVAS

-117 VIIGRTNTP
+117 IIVGRTNTP

-133 TRNSLHGATKNPGF
+133 TRNSLHGATRNPAF

-167 GPLAHGTDIAG
+167 GPVAHGTDIAG

-183 AYACGIH
+183 AHACGIH
-190 GLRPGLGRVP
+190 GLRPGLGRVA

-215 MAVSGPLARTAADL
+215 MAVSGPLARSAADL
-229 RLGLAA
+229 RLGLQA
-235 LSQPDA
+235 LSAPDP

-247 PASPAP
+247 PAPPPAP

-261 LAPDGLQTDPAIRS
+261 LAPDGMATDPQVRD
-275 ALLSAA
+275 ALVSAA
-281 STLEAQGWEI
+281 RALEARGWEI
-291 GTPDLPP
+291 GEPELPP
-298 FREAMELQLTL
+298 LREAMELQLTL
-309 WLSEF
+309 WLAEF
-314 GLGGAEAIAREADPD
+314 ALGGAEAVAREADPD
-329 ATFVHAELAKLAPPP
+329 ASFVHRQLSRLAPPT
-344 TLESFMRA
+344 TLDGFMRA
-352 LQSRARLAR
+352 LQARARLAR

-369 WPVLLTPV
+369 WPVVLMPV
-377 SGQLPFADHYDTSSA
+377 SAELPFADHYDTSSEA
-392 DAFAA
+392 AFSR
-397 VIEAQMPQIAPPFMG
+397 VIEAQMPQIAPPVMG
-412 LPGLAITTTR
+412 LPGLTLTTGRT
-422 SATHPVGIQAL
+422 ATHPLGIQAL

-450 PDIPAVPPLGRPF
+450 PEIPAVDV
-463 GRPRPGSAS
+463 A
-472 CGEAAA
+472 

>member
-1 MDPATLSA
+1 MDPATLTA
-9 SALTSLIRSGQ
+9 SALAALIRTRQ
-20 LSAVEAAR
+20 ISAEEATR
-28 ATLDRID
+28 ATLTRID
-35 RLNPG
+35 RLNPA

-48 DDEALAAARAVDA
+48 DDQALAEARALDA
-61 RLARG
+61 RIARG

-85 AGQATTNGLRLQAG
+85 KGFATTNGLRIQAG
-99 LVAAADSPPVAN
+99 LVATEDSPPVTN

-117 VIIGRTNTP
+117 VIVGRTNTP

-133 TRNSLHGATKNPGF
+133 TRNALHGATRNPAF
-147 PGLTPGGSSGGA
+147 PALTPGGSSGGA
-159 AAAAAAGL
+159 ASAVAAGL
-167 GPLAHGTDIAG
+167 GALGHGTDIAG

-183 AYACGIH
+183 AFACGIH

-215 MAVSGPLARTAADL
+215 MATSGPLARSAADL

-235 LSQPDA
+235 LSQSDP

-247 PASPAP
+247 PATAAP
-253 YARRAALA
+253 YRKRAALA
-261 LAPDGLQTDPAIRS
+261 LAPDGLNTDPQIRD
-275 ALLSAA
+275 ALTTAA
-281 STLEAQGWEI
+281 RTLAAHGWEI
-291 GTPDLPP
+291 GTPPLPP

-314 GLGGAEAIAREADPD
+314 GLGGAEAVAREADPD
-329 ATFVHAELAKLAPPP
+329 ASFIHRELTKLAPPP
-344 TLESFMRA
+344 TLESFMKA

-361 LWRGFFAD
+361 LWRGFFTD

-377 SGQLPFADHYDTSSA
+377 SARLPFPDHYDTTSPQ
-392 DAFAA
+392 AFAE
-397 VIEAQMPQIAPPFMG
+397 VVEAQMPQIAPPFMG
-412 LPGLAITTTR
+412 LPGLTVTTGR
-422 SATHPVGIQAL
+422 SATHPLGIQAL
-433 ADRGREDILLDL
+433 SDRGGEHILLDV

-450 PDIPAVPPLGRPF
+450 SEIPAVTP
-463 GRPRPGSAS
+463 
-472 CGEAAA
+472 